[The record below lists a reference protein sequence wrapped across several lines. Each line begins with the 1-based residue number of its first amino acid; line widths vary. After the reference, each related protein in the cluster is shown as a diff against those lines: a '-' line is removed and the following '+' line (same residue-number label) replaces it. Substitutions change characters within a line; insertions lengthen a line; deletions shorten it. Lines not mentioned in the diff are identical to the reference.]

1 MAAAISDELSAEG
14 LVVRITGKEFRMS
27 FRLLAIAA
35 LVGGLLLSTGSEAAS
50 TIVHRTFA
58 SETLSRDYAYNVY
71 LPDGYDNSGL
81 SYPVLYLLHGSGSN
95 ENAWLGDAALP
106 QTADHLIEI
115 GAIPPAIIVMPGSR
129 SWWVDGHN
137 EMAEAAF
144 FNDLIPHIETN
155 WRVIPEREGRVLAG
169 ISAGGYGTV
178 NFVLEHPDMFA
189 AGGAISPASYVP
201 VPPLHSAAQKHAT
214 YLKADGTFDRQM
226 WEKLNYTQH
235 IDAYKTQNT
244 IVPLYISSG
253 DHDTFD
259 IAYHSA
265 VLYQALRV
273 HQPDFVE
280 FRVIDGGHEWAVWS
294 IALPEAIEYV
304 FRYASRPIQD
314 DR

>member
-1 MAAAISDELSAEG
+1 
-14 LVVRITGKEFRMS
+14 MS
-27 FRLLAIAA
+27 FRTLVTGLF
-35 LVGGLLLSTGSEAAS
+35 VGGLLLSADSNAES
-50 TIVHRTFA
+50 TTIHGTFA
-58 SETLSRDYAYNVY
+58 SKTLSRDYAYNVY
-71 LPDGYDNSGL
+71 LPDGYDTPGL
-81 SYPVLYLLHGSGSN
+81 SYPVLYLLHGSGGS
-95 ENAWLGDAALP
+95 ENSWLGDAELP
-106 QTADHLIEI
+106 QIADRLIES
-115 GAIPPAIIVMPGSR
+115 GAIPPAIIVMPGSK
-129 SWWVDGHN
+129 SWWVDGYN
-137 EMAEAAF
+137 EMAETA
-144 FNDLIPHIETN
+144 
-155 WRVIPEREGRVLAG
+155 WRAIPEREGRLLAG

-226 WEKLNYTQH
+226 WEKLNYTQY
-235 IDAYKTQNT
+235 IDAYKMQDT

-259 IAYHSA
+259 IAYHGA

-294 IALPEAIEYV
+294 KALPEAMKYV
-304 FRYASRPIQD
+304 FRYSSRPIEGA
-314 DR
+314 R